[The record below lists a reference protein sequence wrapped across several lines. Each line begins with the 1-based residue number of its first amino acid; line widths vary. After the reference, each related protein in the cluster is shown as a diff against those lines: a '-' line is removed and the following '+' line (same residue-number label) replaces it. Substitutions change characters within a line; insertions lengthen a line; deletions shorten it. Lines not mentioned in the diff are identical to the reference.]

1 MAESEASP
9 ISPPAV
15 RPVLLTPPENVKGPG
30 YPVMTPNSPRRQRE
44 LNGFGYESNFDIIV
58 KLQCAKA
65 PCSQVAVRLESPFTI
80 STGDILKD
88 ACAQLDLSP
97 DKYDL
102 YYNTYNLT
110 GTKTH
115 MIYTSE
121 SVARIVNDEN
131 FRYRPDME
139 FTLVKRPAGG
149 LFGCVGGVCARP
161 YRGGTRRRGRGQKFI
176 RRAKK
181 QTRRRSY

>member
-1 MAESEASP
+1 
-9 ISPPAV
+9 
-15 RPVLLTPPENVKGPG
+15 
-30 YPVMTPNSPRRQRE
+30 MTPNSPRRQRE